1 MSDQLTPEDAAAAA
15 IRSRIE
21 ALNAALAALV
31 EPAAERWAHIKEAC
45 DLLSNLPHQVIV
57 GNSLIEAELVKQ
69 LPLALVASPHHV
81 RPRRESRQETESC
94 LSPALLSPL

>member
-45 DLLSNLPHQVIV
+45 DMLSSTTLADLVYAAILCRDIF
-57 GNSLIEAELVKQ
+57 GSAGIAEA
-69 LPLALVASPHHV
+69 VA
-81 RPRRESRQETESC
+81 
-94 LSPALLSPL
+94 